1 MRKNNGERLRDAEGF
16 RLRAAGVCTRGE
28 GLCREILL
36 VTGGKDDG
44 RWVIPGGG
52 IEKDEDEADAALR
65 EVLEEAGVKA
75 QILARVGEFRD
86 EERRHRTVVFLLTV
100 QEELKEW
107 EDGCFGRRREWMSL
121 EEGLQRVKR
130 SQTRIIER
138 ILSM

>member
-75 QILARVGEFRD
+75 QILARVGEFR
-86 EERRHRTVVFLLTV
+86 V
-100 QEELKEW
+100 
-107 EDGCFGRRREWMSL
+107 CFPHF
-121 EEGLQRVKR
+121 VYF
-130 SQTRIIER
+130 TR
-138 ILSM
+138 